1 MVGPVLDVSVIGSD
15 TSLRRAVVR
24 RLHDAGVRVT
34 SGTDVADTLLH
45 VEGDGVSDVGQTR
58 ALLRST
64 PARRL
69 VYTSSAMVYG
79 AWPNNPVPLT
89 EDAPMR
95 PNPGFAYATAKAES
109 ERLALEWRDANPD
122 ARLAVLRPATGLG
135 GDQARPAH
143 LLRDV
148 RPAGGAEP
156 VPPV

>member
-24 RLHDAGVRVT
+24 RLHDAGARVT
-34 SGTDVADTLLH
+34 SGTDVADTFVH

-64 PARRL
+64 RARRL

-95 PNPGFAYATAKAES
+95 PNPGFAYATAKAEG
-109 ERLALEWRDANPD
+109 ERLAVEWRDGNAGAAWPCCGRRPCS
-122 ARLAVLRPATGLG
+122 ARRTGSRVCCATSFPL
-135 GDQARPAH
+135 
-143 LLRDV
+143 V
-148 RPAGGAEP
+148 S
-156 VPPV
+156 